1 MHYVLH
7 IKYDPEIWMK
17 NWMIY
22 THEER
27 NDAFPGCIYTDNVNL
42 WWIYDAFPG
51 CIYTD
56 NVNLWFNNISS

>member
-1 MHYVLH
+1 
-7 IKYDPEIWMK
+7 
-17 NWMIY
+17 MIY

-56 NVNLWFNNISS
+56 NVNLWFNNISLNVLSMFSLAVGCK